1 MAGLSVS
8 DLVNVT
14 VNVSPTA
21 AANRGFGTLLI
32 IGDSTIIS
40 PTERVRSYSNLTGV
54 LADFLVTSPEYL
66 AAQVY
71 FAQIPQP
78 SKLMIGRQNAVA
90 SAETPLQAVTA
101 CAAISS
107 SWYACMFASAVMP
120 TPVQASAVAAFIEAS
135 SPTRVYGVVT
145 NEAAAIVIPDT
156 TSIAYLM
163 KNANMSRTVVQY
175 SASSVYAIAAFFG
188 RALSVDFNMNKSTI
202 TMMWKQEVL
211 ISAETLTET
220 QANALK
226 ATNCNVFVNYDNGTA
241 IVQNGTV
248 ANKRFFDEVHGLDWL
263 QATVQNSV
271 YNLFY
276 QSLTKIP
283 QTNSGVGQVISTV
296 VGVLDQAVA
305 NGLIAAGKWNS
316 DGFGALNRGDFLKEG
331 YYVYCAPVETQS
343 QADREAR
350 ICPPI
355 QVAIKMAGAIHSV
368 AIAINVNR

>member
-32 IGDSTIIS
+32 IGDSAVIS
-40 PTERVRSYSNLTGV
+40 PTERVRSYSSLPGV
-54 LADFLVTSPEYL
+54 LADFIITTPEYL
-66 AAQVY
+66 AAQIY

-78 SKLMIGRQNAVA
+78 STLMIGRQDT
-90 SAETPLQAVTA
+90 AESPLQAVTA
-101 CAAISS
+101 CALIST
-107 SWYACMFASAVMP
+107 SWYACMFASATMP
-120 TPVQASAVAAFIEAS
+120 TPSEALAVGSYIEATT
-135 SPTRVYGVVT
+135 PTRVYGVVT
-145 NEAAAIVIPDT
+145 NESAALLIPDT

-163 KNANMSRTVVQY
+163 KNAHLSRTVVQY
-175 SASSVYAIAAFFG
+175 STNLKAIAAFFG
-188 RALSVDFNMNKSTI
+188 RALTVNFNMNKSTI

-211 ISAETLTET
+211 ITAETLTES

-226 ATNCNVFVNYDNGTA
+226 ATNCNVFVNYNNGTA
-241 IVQNGTV
+241 IVQHGTV
-248 ANKRFFDEVHGLDWL
+248 ANGRFFDEVHGLDWL
-263 QATVQNSV
+263 QSTVQNSV

-283 QTNSGVGQVISTV
+283 QTNAGVGQVISTV
-296 VGVLDQAVA
+296 TATLDQAVS
-305 NGLIAAGKWNS
+305 NGLIAAGQWNS
-316 DGFGALNRGDFLKEG
+316 DGFGALLRGDYLKSG

-355 QVAIKMAGAIHSV
+355 QVAVKMAGAIHSV

>member
-1 MAGLSVS
+1 MALSVS

-32 IGDSTIIS
+32 IGSSTVIGT
-40 PTERVRSYSNLTGV
+40 TERVRAYSTLGAVAT
-54 LADFLVTSPEYL
+54 DFGMTAPEYL
-66 AAQVY
+66 AANIY
-71 FAQIPQP
+71 FAQIPRP
-78 SKLMIGRQNAVA
+78 SSLMIGRWDPTVLL
-90 SAETPLQAVTA
+90 ETPLQAVTA

-107 SWYACMFASAVMP
+107 SWYVCIFAATTMP
-120 TPVQASAVAAFIEAS
+120 TSAQASAVASFVEAAV
-135 SPTRVYGVVT
+135 PTRVYGVVT
-145 NEAAAIVIPDT
+145 QEAAALVAPDT

-163 KNANMSRTVVQY
+163 KNAGLSRTVVQY

-188 RALSVDFNMNKSTI
+188 RALTVNFNMNKSTI

-211 ISAETLTET
+211 ISAETLTES

-248 ANKRFFDEVHGLDWL
+248 ANGRFFDEVHGLDWL
-263 QATVQNSV
+263 QSTVQNSV

-283 QTNSGVGQVISTV
+283 QTNAGVGQVIANV
-296 VGVLDQAVA
+296 VSVLDQAVA

-316 DGFGALNRGDFLKEG
+316 DGFGALNRGDYLKSG
-331 YYVYCAPVETQS
+331 YYTYSAPVETQS